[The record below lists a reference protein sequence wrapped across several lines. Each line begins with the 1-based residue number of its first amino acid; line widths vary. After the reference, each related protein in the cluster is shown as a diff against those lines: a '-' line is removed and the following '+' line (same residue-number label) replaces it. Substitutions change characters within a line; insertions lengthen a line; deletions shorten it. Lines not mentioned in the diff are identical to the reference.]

1 MKTKKVF
8 IIERV
13 FVYLVNLVF
22 LPVTLVYFFFYS
34 FFCIFNY
41 LIEKRDTFMEYIS
54 HKLFLHCDEK
64 DNVKNKYIYDRM
76 SVIALYQWL
85 KENNKI

>member
-1 MKTKKVF
+1 MKTSKVF

-22 LPVTLVYFFFYS
+22 LPVTLVYLFFYS
-34 FFCIFNY
+34 FFSIFNY
-41 LIEKRDTFMEYIS
+41 LIEKRDTLIEYTS

-64 DNVKNKYIYDRM
+64 DNVKNKYVYDRM
-76 SVIALYQWL
+76 SVKALYQWL
-85 KENNKI
+85 KEK

>member
-8 IIERV
+8 ILERIC
-13 FVYLVNLVF
+13 VYLINLIF
-22 LPVTLVYFFFYS
+22 LPISILYLLFY
-34 FFCIFNY
+34 CLLKLFNY
-41 LIEKRDTFMEYIS
+41 LNEFRTCWIENIS

-64 DNVKNKYIYDRM
+64 EYVKNQYIYDRI
-76 SVIALYQWL
+76 SVKAFYQWL

>member
-1 MKTKKVF
+1 MKTSKVF

-41 LIEKRDTFMEYIS
+41 LIEKRDTFIEYIS
-54 HKLFLHCDEK
+54 HKLFLHCDEN
-64 DNVKNKYIYDRM
+64 DNIKNKYVYDRM
-76 SVIALYQWL
+76 SVKALYQWL
-85 KENNKI
+85 KENSKN